1 MTLRSIS
8 RSLLLLLAV
17 AACDRIPRDPEGTSE
32 RVRAERSF
40 RVGLISSGNHRGGRG
55 LERQMI
61 RRVAAATGARPVVS
75 EGASEPLLL
84 ALEEGELDL
93 VIGMVSPE
101 TPWAERVAILRPL
114 GQTIDGR
121 PRLLLAPIARN
132 GENRWIMLL
141 EREARAVSAGAAK

>member
-1 MTLRSIS
+1 MNSRSIS
-8 RSLLLLLAV
+8 RSLLLILAV
-17 AACDRIPRDPEGTSE
+17 AGCDRIPSDPEGTSE

-40 RVGLISSGNHRGGRG
+40 RVGLISSGDRRDGRG
-55 LERQMI
+55 LEQALI
-61 RRVAAATGARPVVS
+61 RRVAAAAGARPAVS

-93 VIGMVSPE
+93 VIGLVSPE

-121 PRLLLAPIARN
+121 PRLLLAPIARH

-141 EREARAVSAGAAK
+141 EREARAVAAGAAK